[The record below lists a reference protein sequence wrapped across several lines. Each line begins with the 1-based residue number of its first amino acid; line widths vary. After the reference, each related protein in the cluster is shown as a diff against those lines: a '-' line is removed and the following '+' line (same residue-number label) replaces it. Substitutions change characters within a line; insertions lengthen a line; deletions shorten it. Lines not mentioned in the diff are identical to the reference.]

1 LTAFWYFMNF
11 FQHIFLNR
19 GFFTFDLIFVN
30 LWTVFL
36 LDWNLTYN
44 FLTIKIFKLF
54 IYPLIVRIWLVIL
67 FFGWVLGQF
76 HFEYFLFFF
85 FNARFQNLTVSSYY
99 RKLSIMKNSRATLAY
114 LSAYLNRWILFW
126 VCLFFY
132 FLNLVFI

>member
-1 LTAFWYFMNF
+1 MNF

-19 GFFTFDLIFVN
+19 GLFTFDLIFVN

-54 IYPLIVRIWLVIL
+54 INPLIVRIWLVIL
-67 FFGWVLGQF
+67 FFDWVLGQF

-85 FNARFQNLTVSSYY
+85 FHTRFQNFTISSYY

-114 LSAYLNRWILFW
+114 LSAYLNRWIHFW
-126 VCLFFY
+126 VWLFFY